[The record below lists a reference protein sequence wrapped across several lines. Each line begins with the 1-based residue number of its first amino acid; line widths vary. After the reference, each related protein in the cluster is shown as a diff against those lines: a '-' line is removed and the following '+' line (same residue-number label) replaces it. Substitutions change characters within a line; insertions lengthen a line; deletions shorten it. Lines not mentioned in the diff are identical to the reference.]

1 MEIGILTSSIAGN
14 YGGILQNYALQH
26 VLKDMGHTPMA
37 IDHYKPYSRLRW
49 CIGRIK
55 GYFKKQ
61 PTYVPFPC
69 YGRVGSKRILDFAFE
84 HIRRTRPIKYFN
96 SAIVDNYHFD
106 AIIVGSDQVWRY
118 RPGDQIDNYYLSF
131 IEAIKIKRVAF
142 SASFGVEIWNYPI
155 SETKKC
161 KHLLRLFDAVSVRE
175 KSDVK
180 LCRDNLGI
188 KPKHTLDPTL
198 LLDKEVYIK
207 LCNNVPSNSDNILF
221 AYLLDPTSQK
231 LNEIKL
237 FAHNIGLHPLIR
249 YAENN
254 SLKEDGVEDW
264 LACFRDARY
273 VITDSYHGTLFSI
286 IFQKE
291 FITINN
297 TVRGQ
302 SRFKSILE
310 ELGLTERLISF
321 IPNELT
327 FDPID
332 WQLVKNIISYR
343 KNESLIFLKNALQ
356 AL

>member
-1 MEIGILTSSIAGN
+1 MKIGILTSSIAGN

-26 VLKDMGHTPMA
+26 VLKGMGHTPMA
-37 IDHYKPYSRLRW
+37 IDHYKPYSRVRW
-49 CIGRIK
+49 CMGRIK

-61 PTYVPFPC
+61 PTHVPFPF
-69 YGRVGSKRILDFAFE
+69 YGRVGSKRILDFAFK
-84 HIRRTRPIKYFN
+84 HILRTRPIKQFN
-96 SAIVDNYHFD
+96 HTIVDNYHFF

-118 RPGDQIDNYYLSF
+118 KSGDQIENFYLSF
-131 IEAIKIKRVAF
+131 IESLQIKRVAF
-142 SASFGVEIWNYPI
+142 SASFGVEKWNYPI
-155 SETKKC
+155 GETKRC

-175 KSDVK
+175 KSDVQ
-180 LCRDNLGI
+180 LCRENLGI
-188 KPKHTLDPTL
+188 EPKHTLDPTL
-198 LLDKEVYIK
+198 LLDKDVYIK
-207 LCNNVPSNSDNILF
+207 LCNNVPLKRNNFLF
-221 AYLLDPTSQK
+221 AYLLDPTPQK

-237 FAHNIGLHPLIR
+237 FAHKIGLLPLIR

-254 SLKEDGVEDW
+254 SRKEDGVEDW
-264 LACFRDARY
+264 LACFRDATY
-273 VITDSYHGTLFSI
+273 VVTDSYHGTLFSI

-332 WQLVKNIISYR
+332 WKLIKNIILNR
-343 KNESLIFLKNALQ
+343 KNESLSFLEKALKE
-356 AL
+356 